1 MIELKQDWV
10 FIIKQAVK
18 TLTKMFKLKERL
30 RITLF
35 RLF

>member
-10 FIIKQAVK
+10 FITKQAVN
-18 TLTKMFKLKERL
+18 TLSKMFKLKERL

-35 RLF
+35 ALF